1 MAIRKT
7 AGYAWNLI
15 SLIGMILAV
24 TAAALIVVFFAF
36 ETITGVE
43 HAYLGIMTY
52 FMFPGMLIFGLLLV
66 PFGAWRVRNERRKGA
81 IEGMSSLEEE
91 IPQFPRLDLNDP
103 HRRHLFIF
111 FILASVVFVVIV
123 AIASI
128 KGFEFTESTVFCGEV
143 CHVVMEPE
151 HTAWSNSPHAKVK
164 CVECHVG
171 PGAAWYVKAK
181 ISGMRQLY
189 AVMFHTYPETI
200 ETPIDNLRPARETC
214 EHCHWPEKFYVGR
227 QKIFNHYAPN
237 EENTP
242 RSIDMLIHIG
252 GNPKAPNIS
261 GIHWHI
267 GKEVTFITRDKKRLD
282 IPYVSVKDKDGKLTE
297 YSNIE
302 NPLTKDEIAKGNK
315 RLMDCTDCHNRPTH
329 IYHSPGEEM
338 DLNFVSKHIDR
349 SLPFIKKVSVEILE
363 RQYKT
368 KEEAVATITKEIPAY
383 YAKNYPKAAQEKG
396 AAINQAV
403 ERVKDIYER
412 NYFPAMK
419 VKWNTYPNYIGHFY
433 TPGCFRCHDNKHKT
447 ADGKVISKD
456 CKICHDVLGQTQ
468 ENIPAGKQV
477 TEFVHPVDIGNELY
491 KTNCSDCHSAGG
503 HDVPGEGKQEK
514 QEPKKH

>member
-15 SLIGMILAV
+15 SLIGMVVAV
-24 TAAALIVVFFAF
+24 TAAALIIVFFAF
-36 ETITGVE
+36 EAITGVE
-43 HAYLGIMTY
+43 HAYLGLMTY
-52 FMFPGMLIFGLLLV
+52 FLFPGMLIFGLLLV
-66 PFGAWRVRNERRKGA
+66 PFGAWRVRNERRKAA
-81 IEGMSSLEEE
+81 IEGMLSLDEE

-111 FILASVVFVVIV
+111 FICATVIFVVVV
-123 AIASI
+123 AVASI

-189 AVMFHTYPETI
+189 AVAFHTYPETI

-252 GNPKAPNIS
+252 GNPKSPNS
-261 GIHWHI
+261 QRYSLAHWQ
-267 GKEVTFITRDKKRLD
+267 GG
-282 IPYVSVKDKDGKLTE
+282 Y
-297 YSNIE
+297 
-302 NPLTKDEIAKGNK
+302 
-315 RLMDCTDCHNRPTH
+315 
-329 IYHSPGEEM
+329 
-338 DLNFVSKHIDR
+338 
-349 SLPFIKKVSVEILE
+349 
-363 RQYKT
+363 
-368 KEEAVATITKEIPAY
+368 
-383 YAKNYPKAAQEKG
+383 
-396 AAINQAV
+396 
-403 ERVKDIYER
+403 
-412 NYFPAMK
+412 
-419 VKWNTYPNYIGHFY
+419 
-433 TPGCFRCHDNKHKT
+433 
-447 ADGKVISKD
+447 
-456 CKICHDVLGQTQ
+456 
-468 ENIPAGKQV
+468 
-477 TEFVHPVDIGNELY
+477 LY
-491 KTNCSDCHSAGG
+491 C
-503 HDVPGEGKQEK
+503 P
-514 QEPKKH
+514 

>member
-15 SLIGMILAV
+15 SLIGMLLAV

-36 ETITGVE
+36 EAITGVE
-43 HAYLGIMTY
+43 HAYLGLMTY

-66 PFGAWRVRNERRKGA
+66 PFGAWRVRNERRKSV
-81 IEGMSSLEEE
+81 IEGMASLEEE
-91 IPQFPRLDLNDP
+91 IPQFPRLDLNIP
-103 HRRHLFIF
+103 ARRHMFLF
-111 FILASVVFVVIV
+111 FIAASVVFVVIV

-128 KGFEFTESTVFCGEV
+128 KGFEFTESTTFCGEV

-189 AVMFHTYPETI
+189 AVAFKTYPETI

-237 EENTP
+237 EQNTP
-242 RSIDMLIHIG
+242 RQIDMLIHIG
-252 GNPKAPNIS
+252 ANPASKHAN

-267 GKEVTFITRDKKRLD
+267 GKEVTFIARDKKRVD
-282 IPYVSVKDKDGKLTE
+282 IPYIAVKGKDGKVTE
-297 YSNIE
+297 FTTSE
-302 NPLTKDEIAKGNK
+302 KPLTKDEIAKGNK

-338 DLNFVSKHIDR
+338 DLSFISNRVDR
-349 SLPFIKKVSVEILE
+349 SLPYVKKVAVEILE
-363 RQYKT
+363 RPYKN
-368 KEEAVATITKEIPAY
+368 KEEAFATITKEIPAY
-383 YAKNYPKAAQEKG
+383 YAKNYPNVAKDKG
-396 AAINQAV
+396 AAINQAI
-403 ERVKDIYER
+403 ERVKEIYSQ

-419 VKWNTYPNYIGHFY
+419 VKWSTYPNYIGHFY
-433 TPGCFRCHDNKHKT
+433 TPGCFRCHDGKHKS
-447 ADGKVISKD
+447 AEGKIISKD
-456 CKICHDVLGQTQ
+456 CKLCHDVLGQIQ
-468 ENIPAGKQV
+468 ENIPAGKRV

-491 KTNCSDCHSAGG
+491 KTNCSDCHSVGG
-503 HDVPGEGKQEK
+503 HDVTAEGKGKQE
-514 QEPKKH
+514 QKKH

>member
-15 SLIGMILAV
+15 SLIGMLLAV
-24 TAAALIVVFFAF
+24 TAAALIVVFFAL

-52 FMFPGMLIFGLLLV
+52 FIFPGMLIFGLLLV
-66 PFGAWRVRNERRKGA
+66 PFGAWQVRNKRRKAA
-81 IEGMSSLEEE
+81 IEGMISLEEE

-143 CHVVMEPE
+143 CHTVMEPE

-189 AVMFHTYPETI
+189 AVAFHTYPTPI
-200 ETPIDNLRPARETC
+200 ETPIENLRPARETC
-214 EHCHWPEKFYVGR
+214 EHCHWPAKFYVGR
-227 QKIFNHYAPN
+227 QKIFYHYAPN
-237 EENTP
+237 EDNTP
-242 RSIDMLIHIG
+242 RTIDMLIHIG
-252 GNPKAPNIS
+252 GNPKFPNVK

-267 GKEVTFITRDKKRLD
+267 GQEVTFIARDRKRLD
-282 IPYVSVKDKDGKLTE
+282 IPYIAVKGKDGKLTE

-302 NPLTKDEIAKGNK
+302 NPLTKDEIAKGKK

-338 DLNFVSKHIDR
+338 DMNFVSNQIDR
-349 SLPFIKKVSVEILE
+349 SLPFIKRVAVEILE
-363 RQYKT
+363 RPYKN
-368 KEEAVATITKEIPAY
+368 KEEAIATIGKDIPAY
-383 YAKNYPKAAQEKG
+383 YAKNYPKVAQEKA
-396 AAINQAV
+396 AAISQAV
-403 ERVKDIYER
+403 ERVKLIYSQ
-412 NYFPAMK
+412 NYFPEMK

-433 TPGCFRCHDNKHKT
+433 TPGCFRCHDGKHKT
-447 ADGKVISKD
+447 AEGHVISKD
-456 CKICHDVLGQTQ
+456 CKICHEVLDQVQ
-468 ENIPAGKQV
+468 ENIPVGKHVNQ
-477 TEFVHPVDIGNELY
+477 FVHPVDIGDELY

-503 HDVPGEGKQEK
+503 RDIPGEGQQNK
-514 QEPKKH
+514 